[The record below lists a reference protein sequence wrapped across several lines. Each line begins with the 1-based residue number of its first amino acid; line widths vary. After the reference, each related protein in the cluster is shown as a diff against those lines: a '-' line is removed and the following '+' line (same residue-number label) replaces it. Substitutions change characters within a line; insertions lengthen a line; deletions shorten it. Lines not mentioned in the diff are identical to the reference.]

1 MPHRVTLGQI
11 SEPPPQRQHEIT
23 HPRIQAKN
31 TDAKAPIVTDSAT
44 RLRQDVPVSAS
55 LLPPLESLRE
65 ALGQVRIPLLVP
77 GAESARTMAGNFT
90 NQLDDYI
97 LPRLRDADAPLL
109 AVVGGSTGSGKS
121 TLVNRLVGKPV
132 TTPGVLRPTTRH
144 PVLAHNPA
152 DSEWF
157 ASDDILPRLPR
168 ITGGNALGGTH
179 DVFGLRLVPVDE
191 VPAGVGLL
199 DAPDLDSVSQNNRE
213 MAGMLMAAADLWF
226 FITTASRYADAVPW
240 AALRAAV
247 DRNAAVVIVLNR
259 VPVEAIAEVTA
270 HVRQLLAEERLGNAP
285 LFVIP
290 ESPLVDGML
299 PADRTVEM
307 QTWLNNLV
315 ADAAMRAAVARRTV
329 DGAVG
334 HIVSDMPAVTDAV
347 VRQLN
352 TAADLRAAIDDS
364 YARAVA
370 GLAAAASDGALMR
383 GEVLARWQEF
393 VGTGQ
398 LLKRLEEGV
407 GRLRDRISAA
417 VRGEPTPPERVS
429 EAIESG
435 LASLLIDSA
444 NDAARRADLA
454 WREGDAGRAL
464 LAGSDLARASAD
476 FPDRAAALVRAWQD
490 DLLDMIRTEGADKR
504 QTARAMAY
512 GVNAVALALMVA
524 VFSTT
529 GGLSGAEIGIAGTST
544 VLAQKLLEA
553 LFGEDGVRRMSK
565 AAMEKLND
573 RVDGLMAQEKYRFLS
588 RLDALELDPEL
599 PARLQAAAREIQ
611 QTRQAEDAEAVLP
624 ASPPAPGEVVAPRKT
639 WRESLRDWWNG

>member
-1 MPHRVTLGQI
+1 M
-11 SEPPPQRQHEIT
+11 
-23 HPRIQAKN
+23 
-31 TDAKAPIVTDSAT
+31 
-44 RLRQDVPVSAS
+44 RQDVRVSGS
-55 LLPPLESLRE
+55 LLSPLESLRE
-65 ALGQVRIPLLVP
+65 VLGQVRIPLLVP
-77 GAESARTMAGNFT
+77 GSAAARSTVGNLS

-121 TLVNRLVGKPV
+121 TLVNCLVGKPV

-152 DSEWF
+152 DTVRF
-157 ASDDILPRLPR
+157 ASDQILPRLPR
-168 ITGGNALGGTH
+168 ITGGTALGGTD
-179 DVFGLRLVPVDE
+179 DVFGLRLFAVEE
-191 VPAGVGLL
+191 VPIGVGLL

-213 MAGMLMAAADLWF
+213 MAGMLMAAADLWI
-226 FITTASRYADAVPW
+226 FITTAARYADAVPW

-259 VPVEAIAEVTA
+259 VPVEAMAEVTT
-270 HVRQLLAEERLGNAP
+270 HLRQLLVEERLGNAP
-285 LFVIP
+285 LFVVP

-299 PADRTVEM
+299 PADRLAEL
-307 QTWLNNLV
+307 QTWLNDLV
-315 ADAAMRAAVARRTV
+315 ADASTRAAVARRTV

-334 HIVSDMPAVTDAV
+334 CVISDMPGIADAV
-347 VRQLN
+347 ALQCD
-352 TAADLRAAIDDS
+352 TADRLRAAVDQP
-364 YARAVA
+364 YARA
-370 GLAAAASDGALMR
+370 AAALEEAASDGSLMR

-417 VRGEPTPPERVS
+417 VRGGPPPPERVS
-429 EAIESG
+429 EAIESS
-435 LASLLIDSA
+435 LATLLVDSA
-444 NDAARRADLA
+444 NDASRRTDLA
-454 WREGDAGRAL
+454 WREDDAGRAL
-464 LAGSDLARASAD
+464 LAGSDLARASGDVA
-476 FPDRAAALVRAWQD
+476 DRAATLVRAWQD

-512 GVNAVALALMVA
+512 GVNVVALALMVA

-529 GGLSGAEIGIAGTST
+529 GGLSGAEIGIAGGSS

-553 LFGEDGVRRMSK
+553 VFGEDGVRRMSTI
-565 AAMEKLND
+565 ALEKLRH
-573 RVDGLMAQEKYRFLS
+573 RVDGLMADEKGRFLG

-599 PARLQAAAREIQ
+599 PARLHAAAVQIQ
-611 QTRQAEDAEAVLP
+611 RARHAEDAGAVLP
-624 ASPPAPGEVVAPRKT
+624 AGPPASGKAAAPRKK
-639 WRESLRDWWNG
+639 WRQSLRDWMNGS

>member
-1 MPHRVTLGQI
+1 MTG
-11 SEPPPQRQHEIT
+11 
-23 HPRIQAKN
+23 
-31 TDAKAPIVTDSAT
+31 
-44 RLRQDVPVSAS
+44 S
-55 LLPPLESLRE
+55 LLTPLESLRE
-65 ALGQVRIPLLVP
+65 ALGQVRIPLLAP
-77 GAESARTMAGNFT
+77 GAEAARAMAGNFT

-121 TLVNRLVGKPV
+121 TLVNRMVGTPV

-152 DSEWF
+152 DADWF
-157 ASDDILPRLPR
+157 GSDRILPRLPR
-168 ITGGNALGGTH
+168 ITGANASPNSLGGTD
-179 DVFGLRLVPVDE
+179 DVFGLRLVAVDA
-191 VPAGVGLL
+191 VPAGMGLL
-199 DAPDLDSVSQNNRE
+199 DAPDLDSVSQTNRA

-226 FITTASRYADAVPW
+226 FVTTASRYADAVPW

-259 VPVEAIAEVTA
+259 VPPEAMAEVTA
-270 HVRQLLAEERLGNAP
+270 HVRQMLAEERLGNAP

-290 ESPLVDGML
+290 ESTLVDGML
-299 PADRTVEM
+299 PADRTAEM
-307 QTWLNNLV
+307 QGWLNNLV

-334 HIVSDMPAVTDAV
+334 HIVADMPAITDAV
-347 VRQLN
+347 AQQLN
-352 TAADLRAAIDDS
+352 TGGRLRAVVDQS
-364 YARAVA
+364 YAQAVA
-370 GLAAAASDGALMR
+370 GLEQIASDGSLMR

-407 GRLRDRISAA
+407 GRLRDRLSAA
-417 VRGEPTPPERVS
+417 VRGEPAPPERVA

-435 LASLLIDSA
+435 LASVLVDSA
-444 NDAARRADLA
+444 NEAARRADRS
-454 WREGDAGRAL
+454 WREDDAGRAL
-464 LAGSDLARASAD
+464 LAGSDLARASVE

-490 DLLDMIRTEGADKR
+490 DLLDLIRTEGADKR

-512 GVNAVALALMVA
+512 GVNAVTLALMVA

-529 GGLSGAEIGIAGTST
+529 GGLTGAEVGIAGAST
-544 VLAQKLLEA
+544 VVAQKLLEA
-553 LFGEDGVRRMSK
+553 VFGEDGVRRMSK
-565 AAMEKLND
+565 AAMEKLQE
-573 RVDGLMAQEKYRFLS
+573 RVVGLMDEEKSRFLS
-588 RLDALELDPEL
+588 RLDALELDPQL
-599 PARLQAAAREIQ
+599 PDRLQAATLQVQQARD
-611 QTRQAEDAEAVLP
+611 AEDAAAVLP
-624 ASPPAPGEVVAPRKT
+624 AGPPAPGEVATPRRK

>member
-1 MPHRVTLGQI
+1 MSG
-11 SEPPPQRQHEIT
+11 
-23 HPRIQAKN
+23 
-31 TDAKAPIVTDSAT
+31 
-44 RLRQDVPVSAS
+44 S
-55 LLPPLESLRE
+55 LLPPLESLRD

-77 GAESARTMAGNFT
+77 GAEAARGLAGGFT

-97 LPRLRDADAPLL
+97 LPRLRAADAPLL

-144 PVLAHNPA
+144 PVLVHNPA
-152 DSEWF
+152 DTDWF
-157 ASDDILPRLPR
+157 ASDHILPRLPR
-168 ITGGNALGGTH
+168 ITGGTALGGTD
-179 DVFGLRLVPVDE
+179 DVFGLRLVAAE
-191 VPAGVGLL
+191 EIPAGMGLL
-199 DAPDLDSVSQNNRE
+199 DAPDLDSVSATNRE

-226 FITTASRYADAVPW
+226 FVTTASRYADAVPW

-259 VPVEAIAEVTA
+259 VPPEAMAEVTA
-270 HVRQLLAEERLGNAP
+270 HVRQMLAAERLANAP

-290 ESPLVDGML
+290 ESPLVDGMI
-299 PADRTVEM
+299 PADRTAEL
-307 QTWLNNLV
+307 QDWLNNLV

-334 HIVSDMPAVTDAV
+334 HIVADMPTITDAV
-347 VRQLN
+347 VHQLN
-352 TAADLRAAIDDS
+352 TADRLRGLVDEH

-370 GLAAAASDGALMR
+370 GLEDAASDGSLMR

-407 GRLRDRISAA
+407 GRLRDRIAAA
-417 VRGEPTPPERVS
+417 VRGEPTPPERVA

-435 LASLLIDSA
+435 LSSLLIDSA
-444 NDAARRADLA
+444 NEASRRTDLA
-454 WREGDAGRAL
+454 WREDGAGRAL
-464 LAGSDLARASAD
+464 LSGADLARSSAGL
-476 FPDRAAALVRAWQD
+476 PERAAALVRAWQD
-490 DLLDMIRTEGADKR
+490 DLLEMIRTEGSDKR
-504 QTARAMAY
+504 QTARALAY
-512 GVNAVALALMVA
+512 SVNAVSLALMVA

-529 GGLSGAEIGIAGTST
+529 GGLSGAEIGIASTST

-553 LFGEDGVRRMSK
+553 VFGEDGVRRMSK

-573 RVDGLMAQEKYRFLS
+573 RVEGLMAEEKSRFLS

-599 PARLQAAAREIQ
+599 PARLHAATAQVQQARDAD
-611 QTRQAEDAEAVLP
+611 DAETVLP
-624 ASPPAPGEVVAPRKT
+624 ASPPAPGEAASRKT

>member
-1 MPHRVTLGQI
+1 M
-11 SEPPPQRQHEIT
+11 S
-23 HPRIQAKN
+23 
-31 TDAKAPIVTDSAT
+31 
-44 RLRQDVPVSAS
+44 S
-55 LLPPLESLRE
+55 LLAPLESLRE
-65 ALGQVRIPLLVP
+65 ALGQVRIPLPSP
-77 GAESARTMAGNFT
+77 GADAARAMAGNFA

-121 TLVNRLVGKPV
+121 TLVNRLVGTPV

-152 DSEWF
+152 DTDWF
-157 ASDDILPRLPR
+157 ASDHILPRLPR
-168 ITGGNALGGTH
+168 ITGGGGPGGNSLGGTE
-179 DVFGLRLVPVDE
+179 DVFGLRLVAVDT
-191 VPAGVGLL
+191 VPAGIGLL
-199 DAPDLDSVSQNNRE
+199 DAPDLDSVSATNRE

-226 FITTASRYADAVPW
+226 FVTTASRYADAVPW

-259 VPVEAIAEVTA
+259 VPAEAMVEVTA
-270 HVRQLLAEERLGNAP
+270 HVRQMLADERLGNAP

-299 PADRTVEM
+299 PADRTADM
-307 QTWLNNLV
+307 QAWVNSLV
-315 ADAAMRAAVARRTV
+315 VDAATRAAVARRTV

-334 HIVSDMPAVTDAV
+334 HIAADMPAVTDAV
-347 VRQLN
+347 AQQLN
-352 TAADLRAAIDDS
+352 TAGELRAVVDRS
-364 YARAVA
+364 YAQAVA
-370 GLAAAASDGALMR
+370 GLEQVAADGSLMR

-417 VRGEPTPPERVS
+417 VRGEPAPPERAS

-435 LASLLIDSA
+435 LASLLVDSA
-444 NDAARRADLA
+444 NEAARRADRA
-454 WREGDAGRAL
+454 WRDDAAGRAL

-476 FPDRAAALVRAWQD
+476 FPEQAALLVRAWQD
-490 DLLDMIRTEGADKR
+490 DLLDLVRTEGADKR

-512 GVNAVALALMVA
+512 GVNAITLALMVA

-553 LFGEDGVRRMSK
+553 VFGEDGVRRMSK
-565 AAMEKLND
+565 AAMERLEE
-573 RVDGLMAQEKYRFLS
+573 RVTGLMAQEKDRFLS
-588 RLDALELDPEL
+588 RLDALGLDPEL
-599 PARLQAAAREIQ
+599 PARLQEA
-611 QTRQAEDAEAVLP
+611 TRQVQLARDVEDAEAVLP
-624 ASPPAPGEVVAPRKT
+624 ASPPAPGEQQAPRRS
-639 WRESLRDWWNG
+639 WRDTLRDWWNG